1 MPARISVGIR
11 MVSLP
16 RFSFCFGGLPLATLS
31 LSPETEASVK
41 LFVHTIRLICA
52 QNCRWY
58 EYMNAAPIQESR
70 GPDRYFVACIDGR
83 QTVFVLHAD
92 HSVCIAPTTQPVTVV
107 EPTET
112 VLGELVGLAA
122 SN

>member
-1 MPARISVGIR
+1 M
-11 MVSLP
+11 
-16 RFSFCFGGLPLATLS
+16 
-31 LSPETEASVK
+31 
-41 LFVHTIRLICA
+41 HTIRLICA